1 MITNIE
7 ITDNLGRKYQ
17 SIHSAQEL
25 QHIMVM
31 LRDRGLTAV
40 SMIAMAGD
48 GFEVMRKDS
57 ERVEQRPD
65 WNC

>member
-7 ITDNLGRKYQ
+7 VTDNHGRKYQ
-17 SIHSAQEL
+17 GIHSAQEL

-40 SMIAMAGD
+40 SMIAMTSD

-57 ERVEQRPD
+57 ERVEQCPD